1 MAATSWKEDLSL
13 EIAQRSQFSE
23 IERLLRE
30 HPGRFDFFQAVRVLL
45 RLSAGRKPVGRFVN
59 PDHEAVRFAVEPS
72 IAFPPSNIE
81 RIQWD
86 GVKPRVLVTF
96 MGLTGPAGVLPRC
109 YSAFLLSRIR
119 ERDRTLVEF
128 FDLFNHRLISLFYR
142 AWEKYRFG
150 VSYERDGIDKV
161 SKYLISMVGLGTAG
175 LENRLG
181 ISDEHLLSYTGLLAL
196 QARSAAAL
204 EQLLED
210 YFDVP
215 VEVEQFIGVW
225 RKLDSG
231 DQCVF
236 DETDSYS
243 EQLGVAAVVG
253 DAIWDRQSRVRLK
266 LGPLDEERYL
276 SFLPS
281 GSAWKPLGELTHFF
295 CGPDLEV
302 EVQLVLKQSEV
313 PRFNMGKDDASGPR
327 LGWFT
332 WIRSGPDF
340 DRSPGDTVLLLRRPQ
355 HARHAN

>member
-1 MAATSWKEDLSL
+1 MAATSWEEDLSL
-13 EIAQRSQFSE
+13 EVAQRPQFSE

-45 RLSAGRKPVGRFVN
+45 RFSEGRKPVGRFVN
-59 PDHEAVRFAVEPS
+59 PDREALRFAVEPS
-72 IAFPPSNIE
+72 IAFPPSNIDKVE
-81 RIQWD
+81 WD
-86 GVKPRVLVTF
+86 GVRTRLHVTF

-119 ERDRTLVEF
+119 ERDRTLVDF
-128 FDLFNHRLISLFYR
+128 LDLFNHRLISLFYR

-150 VSYERDGIDKV
+150 VSYEREGVDKV

-181 ISDEHLLSYTGLLAL
+181 ISDECLLSYTGLFAL
-196 QARSAAAL
+196 QARSAVAL
-204 EQLLED
+204 EQLVED
-210 YFDVP
+210 YFDIP
-215 VEVEQFIGVW
+215 VEVEQFVGVW
-225 RKLDSG
+225 RHLDSG
-231 DQCVF
+231 DQCF
-236 DETDSYS
+236 FNDRDSFS

-253 DAIWDRQSRVRLK
+253 DAIWDRQSRIRLK

-281 GSAWKPLGELTHFF
+281 GSAWKPLGELTRFF

-302 EVQLVLKQSEV
+302 EVQLVLKQKQV
-313 PRFNMGKDDASGPR
+313 PRFDVGKDGPAGPR

-332 WIRSGPDF
+332 WIRSGADF
-340 DRSPGDTVLLLRRPQ
+340 DRSPGDTVLLLGRPQ
-355 HARHAN
+355 YACHAN

>member
-1 MAATSWKEDLSL
+1 MAATSRKEDLSL
-13 EIAQRSQFSE
+13 EVAPRPPFGE

-45 RLSAGRKPVGRFVN
+45 RSSAERKPVGRFVN

-72 IAFPPSNIE
+72 IAFPANNVDK
-81 RIQWD
+81 IQWE
-86 GVKPRVLVTF
+86 GLRPRVLVTF

-119 ERDRTLVEF
+119 ERDRTLVDF

-150 VSYERDGIDKV
+150 VSYERDGADRV
-161 SKYLISMVGLGTAG
+161 SKYLISMVGLGTTG
-175 LENRLG
+175 LESRLG
-181 ISDEHLLSYTGLLAL
+181 ISDERLLSYTGLLAL

-215 VEVEQFIGVW
+215 VEVEQFVGVW
-225 RKLDSG
+225 RQLDAG

-236 DETDSYS
+236 NDDDSFS
-243 EQLGVAAVVG
+243 QQLGVAAIVG
-253 DAIWDRQSRVRLK
+253 DAIWDRQSRIRLK
-266 LGPLDEERYL
+266 LGPLDQERYL
-276 SFLPS
+276 SFLPT
-281 GSAWKPLGELTHFF
+281 GSAWKPLGELARFF

-302 EVQLVLKQSEV
+302 EVQLVLKQKQV
-313 PRFNMGKDDASGPR
+313 PRFDVGKDDPTGPR

-332 WIRSGPDF
+332 WIRSGADF
-340 DRSPGDTVLLLRRPQ
+340 DRSPADTVLLLGRPQ
-355 HARHAN
+355 HACHTN